1 MIETAEFAGH
11 FAHEKGGEEK
21 MYDKVLV
28 PLDGSP
34 LAECA
39 LTHVQMMAKER
50 FVKEVIL
57 LNVVRIDA
65 PYSELYGKHFDLEAL
80 RKAYF
85 DEASKYLAKVEA
97 RFSTEGIR
105 VKTEVIEHNRTAP
118 AITDYALKNGI
129 DLIVIATH
137 GYTGLKK
144 LMLGSVALS
153 VLHESHTPVL
163 LIRPE
168 ACRL

>member
-1 MIETAEFAGH
+1 
-11 FAHEKGGEEK
+11 
-21 MYDKVLV
+21 MYHKVLV
-28 PLDGSP
+28 PLDGSE

-39 LTHVQMMAKER
+39 LTHVKTM
-50 FVKEVIL
+50 VKEGFAREVTL
-57 LNVVRIDA
+57 LSVVHVDA
-65 PYSELYGKHFDLEAL
+65 PYSELYGAHFDIN
-80 RKAYF
+80 RMKKAYV
-85 DEASKYLAKVEA
+85 DAARKYLEDLQT
-97 RFSTEGIR
+97 RLGNEGIT
-105 VKTEVIEHNRTAP
+105 VNTEVVEHRRPAP
-118 AITDYALKNGI
+118 AVTDYAAKNGI

-153 VLHESHTPVL
+153 ILHDSRAPVL

>member
-1 MIETAEFAGH
+1 
-11 FAHEKGGEEK
+11 
-21 MYDKVLV
+21 MYHKALV
-28 PLDGSP
+28 PLDGST

-39 LTHVQMMAKER
+39 LTHVKMM
-50 FVKEVIL
+50 VKESFVGEVTL

-65 PYSELYGKHFDLEAL
+65 PYSELYGKHFDMNGM

-85 DEASKYLAKVEA
+85 DAARKYLADVEA
-97 RFSTEGIR
+97 RLGTEGIKVR
-105 VKTEVIEHNRTAP
+105 TEVVEHNRPAP

-153 VLHESHTPVL
+153 ILHDSQTPVL
-163 LIRPE
+163 LIRPQ

>member
-1 MIETAEFAGH
+1 
-11 FAHEKGGEEK
+11 
-21 MYDKVLV
+21 MYRKVLV
-28 PLDGSP
+28 PLDGSM

-39 LTHVQMMAKER
+39 LDHVKTMVQEGFARELT
-50 FVKEVIL
+50 L
-57 LNVVRIDA
+57 LTVAHIDA
-65 PYSELYGKHFDLEAL
+65 PYSELYGAHFDINKMK
-80 RKAYF
+80 KAYI
-85 DEASKYLAKVEA
+85 DAARRYLEKVQA
-97 RFSTEGIR
+97 RLATEGIT
-105 VKTEVIEHNRTAP
+105 VKTEVVEHDRPAP
-118 AITDYALKNGI
+118 AITDYAAKNGI

-153 VLHESHTPVL
+153 ILHDSRAPTL

>member
-1 MIETAEFAGH
+1 
-11 FAHEKGGEEK
+11 
-21 MYDKVLV
+21 MYPKVLV
-28 PLDGSP
+28 PLDGSM

-39 LTHVQMMAKER
+39 LTHVATMVQEGFAR
-50 FVKEVIL
+50 EVTL
-57 LNVVRIDA
+57 LTVVHIDA
-65 PYSELYGKHFDLEAL
+65 PYSELYGAHFDISKM
-80 RKAYF
+80 RKAYL
-85 DEASKYLAKVEA
+85 DAARKYLEKVQA
-97 RFSTEGIR
+97 RLATEGVT
-105 VKTEVIEHNRTAP
+105 VKTEVVEHDRPAP
-118 AITDYALKNGI
+118 AITDYAVKHGI

-153 VLHESHTPVL
+153 VLHDSRAPIL

>member
-1 MIETAEFAGH
+1 
-11 FAHEKGGEEK
+11 
-21 MYDKVLV
+21 MYNKVLV
-28 PLDGSP
+28 PLDGSN

-39 LTHVQMMAKER
+39 LSHVKTM
-50 FVKEVIL
+50 VKEGFAGEVTL

-65 PYSELYGKHFDLEAL
+65 PYSELYGKHFDMNGMK
-80 RKAYF
+80 KAYF
-85 DEASKYLAKVEA
+85 AAARKYLTDVEA
-97 RFSTEGIR
+97 RLGTEGIK
-105 VKTEVIEHNRTAP
+105 VKTEVVEHNRPAP
-118 AITDYALKNGI
+118 AITDYAMKNGI

-153 VLHESHTPVL
+153 ILHDSPTPVL

>member
-1 MIETAEFAGH
+1 
-11 FAHEKGGEEK
+11 
-21 MYDKVLV
+21 MYHKVLV
-28 PLDGSP
+28 PLDGSK

-39 LTHVQMMAKER
+39 LTHVKTM
-50 FVKEVIL
+50 VKEGFAGDVTL
-57 LNVVRIDA
+57 LNVVHVDA
-65 PYSELYGKHFDLEAL
+65 PYSELYGKHFDVTAM

-85 DEASKYLAKVEA
+85 TAASKYLADVEA
-97 RFSTEGIR
+97 RLGTEGIS
-105 VKTEVIEHNRTAP
+105 VKTEVVEQKRPAP

-153 VLHESHTPVL
+153 ILHDSHTPVL

-168 ACRL
+168 ACRS